1 MNINSI
7 SFGKRIQKSNLE
19 NKNEKN
25 STGVDSREMG
35 SKTSLEKI
43 RSNTAA
49 YYAALLGLATAG
61 GTMTSCVQQD
71 QETIVDLDM
80 EEFKKMFQ
88 QLMEIQN
95 QILEQLQQNSEDN
108 KEIIAQLKSIN
119 GVLSKIYSG
128 VIDIKEG
135 VTQIKDII
143 IESNENDKEFINKI
157 DTIIQNQ
164 SDSNK
169 ALQEILEENKKQN
182 AWLANIA
189 PYIEQVANISAV
201 TGDTLQK
208 FYEAYQKGELGHSE
222 FNEKLLNAVI
232 NNGNI
237 SSDILAEIKDFRKD
251 FEAGRLTEAELL
263 QKIADLLASI
273 DGKMDVVIDKLNDIN
288 GNIVKLADKIDA
300 NHAETIDALTN
311 LGDRIDNGFEINQSQ
326 MNELIQLSKDG
337 NKNTT
342 QILVEMDNLKDV
354 LLQIKE
360 DNGNLSIEELMKK
373 YGNIM
378 TDSFKE
384 VIELLKE
391 GNEADINN
399 VVDIINAINNAKP
412 DLSKIQEQM
421 GTVILLLQNAQSSN
435 ITAAD
440 LQPIVEGLKNLQAS
454 NEQGNDKVNANLAQI
469 IADMAEIKGMM
480 NVIVETQG
488 QILKNMDKYA
498 ASAEVAFEQIG
509 SDMKAFLENQL
520 TQEKLDESLSKVKT
534 DLTQVEA
541 SMSQGVTL
549 LQAILESQ
557 GKGESGMTPDE
568 LAEVINNSTVLNQI
582 KDLLGDLGVDR
593 VTNET
598 LNNALNIHKTDL
610 SKVQEQM
617 GTIILLLQNSSSG
630 DNITID
636 TSKLETAINELVSTV
651 EGQGVTSNTAM
662 KEISQKLQQLIDKF
676 NEETEQPATRM
687 VKLAE
692 VKTSRPMTYQVSLQ
706 QIQDAYRQAMMA

>member
-35 SKTSLEKI
+35 SKTALEKI

-119 GVLSKIYSG
+119 GVLNKIYSG

-157 DTIIQNQ
+157 NTIIQNQ
-164 SDSNK
+164 GDSNK

-208 FYEAYQKGELGHSE
+208 FYEAYQKGELEHSE

-342 QILVEMDNLKDV
+342 QILVEMDNLKDI
-354 LLQIKE
+354 LLEIK
-360 DNGNLSIEELMKK
+360 DKDGNLKLEELLTK
-373 YGNIM
+373 YGDIM
-378 TDSFKE
+378 TGSFNE
-384 VIELLKE
+384 VIDLLKE
-391 GNEADINN
+391 AQDANIKN
-399 VVDIINAINNAKP
+399 VVDIINAINNSKP

-421 GTVILLLQNAQSSN
+421 GTIILLLQNAQSSS

-440 LQPIVEGLKNLQAS
+440 LQPIVEGLKNLQES
-454 NEQGNDKVNANLAQI
+454 NEQGTDAVNTNLAQI

-549 LQAILESQ
+549 LQAILEAQ
-557 GKGESGMTPDE
+557 GNGEGGMTPEE

-662 KEISQKLQQLIDKF
+662 KEISQKLQQLIDKL